1 MKAQITCI
9 LNNEIETF
17 SINNEEVS
25 SFIQEKLKFNVLVFS
40 YEDIPTICEGR
51 ATFVENERYLK
62 VYIPE
67 KINSFQMTEGYCYL
81 KQCEQNQRIRNRFI
95 QNQLDSQ
102 NYDYFDEKQNTI
114 FNLDVNIIKTI
125 IRDYPKLKDYNDDQL
140 EELIYKLKEKSK
152 ASNIFLEYSR
162 EKLNLLTKEEQE
174 MFLKYRTFDLEY
186 LLCSNESLLYP
197 VNCDNAGC
205 ISIFKDKT
213 YHSTVT
219 KMQHGKEFKNHF
231 SKEDVG
237 GLSNLSDT
245 TDEKQVILIQ
255 VLRGEFI
262 IWLPNELTKYQKQTL
277 LEYLGK
283 INHFEKK
290 DSIVVV
296 TNKTDDY
303 SLDEII
309 EFITEYPELK
319 ISKSKLHD

>member
-1 MKAQITCI
+1 M
-9 LNNEIETF
+9 
-17 SINNEEVS
+17 S
-25 SFIQEKLKFNVLVFS
+25 
-40 YEDIPTICEGR
+40 
-51 ATFVENERYLK
+51 
-62 VYIPE
+62 
-67 KINSFQMTEGYCYL
+67 
-81 KQCEQNQRIRNRFI
+81 
-95 QNQLDSQ
+95 
-102 NYDYFDEKQNTI
+102 
-114 FNLDVNIIKTI
+114 
-125 IRDYPKLKDYNDDQL
+125 
-140 EELIYKLKEKSK
+140 
-152 ASNIFLEYSR
+152 
-162 EKLNLLTKEEQE
+162 
-174 MFLKYRTFDLEY
+174 
-186 LLCSNESLLYP
+186 
-197 VNCDNAGC
+197 
-205 ISIFKDKT
+205 
-213 YHSTVT
+213 
-219 KMQHGKEFKNHF
+219 
-231 SKEDVG
+231 G